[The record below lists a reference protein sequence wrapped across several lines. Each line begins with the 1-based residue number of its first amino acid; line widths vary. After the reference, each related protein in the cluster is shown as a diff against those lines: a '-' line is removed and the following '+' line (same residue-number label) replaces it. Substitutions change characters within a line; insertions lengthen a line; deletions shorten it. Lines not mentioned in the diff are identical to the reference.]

1 MNYKLIMLMMLV
13 LGLLVAG
20 CAQSGPPSGYA
31 TYGAQGG
38 GQQQQYV
45 GGGCGVA
52 ASEPVDAALAS
63 DVAVASAA

>member
-13 LGLLVAG
+13 MGLLVAG

-31 TYGAQGG
+31 TYGAQGQ
-38 GQQQQYV
+38 QQQQYV